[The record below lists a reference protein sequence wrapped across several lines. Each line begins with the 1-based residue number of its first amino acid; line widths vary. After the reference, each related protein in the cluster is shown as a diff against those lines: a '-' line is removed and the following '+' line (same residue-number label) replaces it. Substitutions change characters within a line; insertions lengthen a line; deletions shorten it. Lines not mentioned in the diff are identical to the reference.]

1 MKDFV
6 KFIYENGMELEIPV
20 EYSEYMNP
28 NSGRIVYCDPEDEEQ
43 AAIAAKVKA
52 KMLFMMTIVVVFLLI
67 FTVVA
72 VTDGNKTTAAIL
84 MCAFTALFIGFT
96 VRIVCIKPQVAIG
109 RAVIKTKQLR
119 QGSGRKF
126 SYHVA
131 IAVDKPEK
139 TIYSGINVSRKDYE
153 IIQEGTQ
160 ILVENI
166 TGNGRVFENS

>member
-1 MKDFV
+1 MKNFV
-6 KFIYENGMELEIPV
+6 RSIYENGMKLEIPA

-28 NSGRIVYCDPEDEEQ
+28 NSGRIIYHDPENEEQ
-43 AAIAAKVKA
+43 ASIAVKA
-52 KMLFMMTIVVVFLLI
+52 KAKLLAFMSMIVILLLI

-84 MCAFTALFIGFT
+84 MCAFTAIVIGFT
-96 VRIVCIKPQVAIG
+96 VRIACIKPQVVIG

-119 QGSGRKF
+119 QGSGRRF

-153 IIQEGTQ
+153 IIQEGTP
-160 ILVENI
+160 IIVVNI